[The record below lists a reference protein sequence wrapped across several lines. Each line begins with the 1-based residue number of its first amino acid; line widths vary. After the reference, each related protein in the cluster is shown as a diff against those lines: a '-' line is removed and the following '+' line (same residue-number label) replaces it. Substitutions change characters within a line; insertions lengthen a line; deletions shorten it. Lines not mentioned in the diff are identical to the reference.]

1 MTLRLAL
8 PSNKELYDQSV
19 QFFGNLGIGINA
31 KGRSL
36 RVSINGLKDAT
47 GLLQRSADIP
57 SNIDNGNVDLG
68 IVGLDRYL
76 ESADPSG
83 DSAIFIIGLGFGQR
97 TLEIAVPA
105 VWIDVT
111 SIYDLADLS
120 VIFRQNGDELRIATK
135 YPNLTQNFLYE
146 HGINYFSLI
155 AAAGAMEAAPLM
167 GYADAITDIVETGN
181 KIRENHLKIL
191 SDSTILES
199 EAVLIGNVN
208 TLSQIDDDGGSFTE
222 LLTMFDNSSVK
233 YEEILNM
240 RNNGDVER

>member
-1 MTLRLAL
+1 MTLRFAL
-8 PSNKELYDQSV
+8 PSNKELYDESV
-19 QFFGNLGIGINA
+19 QFLGNLGIDVNT

-36 RVSINGLKDAT
+36 RVSISGLKDAT

-83 DSAIFIIGLGFGQR
+83 DSEILVKNLGFAHCK
-97 TLEIAVPA
+97 LEIAVPE
-105 VWIDVT
+105 VWLDVT

-120 VIFRQNGDELRIATK
+120 VIFRKKGDELRIATK

-167 GYADAITDIVETGN
+167 GYADAITDIVQTGN
-181 KIRENHLKIL
+181 TITENHLKIL
-191 SDSTILES
+191 SDGTILES
-199 EAVLIGNVN
+199 EAVLVGNVN
-208 TLSQIDDDGGSFTE
+208 TLSQIDDDGSFAE
-222 LLTMFDNSSVK
+222 LLSKFDTSSIN
-233 YEEILNM
+233 YEEILNK
-240 RNNGDVER
+240 NKYGDVKR

>member
-83 DSAIFIIGLGFGQR
+83 DSAILIKGLGFGQCK
-97 TLEIAVPA
+97 LEIAVPE

-181 KIRENHLKIL
+181 TIRENHLKIL

-208 TLSQIDDDGGSFTE
+208 TLSQIDDDSGSFTE